1 MDNATGICNS
11 SAENFDLLT
20 RKGIF
25 PYEYIDCV
33 EKLKDTCLPPRK
45 SFYSSLT
52 GDTVSEDNYAQAV
65 NVWQRFS
72 IRTLANVAIYI

>member
-1 MDNATGICNS
+1 MNL

-33 EKLKDTCLPPRK
+33 EKSEDMCLLPRE

-52 GDTVSEDNYAQAV
+52 GDTISEVNYAYAV
-65 NVWQRFS
+65 AAVLYSNSRQ
-72 IRTLANVAIYI
+72 I